1 MRFLIIFIFLITNV
15 VAEELPGIKNIVIHK
30 IPKTHDN
37 VIFLDKNDQK
47 ININEYTG
55 NLLILNFWATWC
67 EPCKEEMPSLDKL
80 QANPELDKIKI
91 FPINIGKESLN
102 KVNKFFIDLNIKNF
116 EPYFDPPT
124 TLAKMF
130 TLRGVPTTILINKEG
145 QEFARIIGSIDF
157 EDTNFVNWI
166 KLKFLQSILV
176 KKIQIKLI
184 NFLKIL
190 ISKISNLIL
199 IHLPY

>member
-1 MRFLIIFIFLITNV
+1 MRFLILFIFLITNV

-30 IPKTHDN
+30 IPKTYDN

-47 ININEYTG
+47 ININEYAG

-80 QANPELDKIKI
+80 QTNPELDKIKI
-91 FPINIGKESLN
+91 FPINIGKETLN
-102 KVNKFFIDLNIKNF
+102 KVNKFFIDHNIKNIG
-116 EPYFDPPT
+116 PYFDPPT

-145 QEFARIIGSIDF
+145 QEFARVMGSINF
-157 EDTNFVNWI
+157 EDKNFISWI
-166 KLKFLQSILV
+166 KKY
-176 KKIQIKLI
+176 
-184 NFLKIL
+184 N
-190 ISKISNLIL
+190 
-199 IHLPY
+199 

>member
-30 IPKTHDN
+30 IPKTYDN

-55 NLLILNFWATWC
+55 NLLILNFWAVWC

-80 QANPELDKIKI
+80 QANPELDKIII
-91 FPINIGKESLN
+91 FAINIGKENLD
-102 KVNKFFIDLNIKNF
+102 KVNKFFVDLNIENF
-116 EPYFDPPT
+116 EPYFDPPR

-130 TLRGVPTTILINKEG
+130 SLRGVPTTILINKKG
-145 QEFARIIGSIDF
+145 QEFARVMGSIDF
-157 EDTNFVNWI
+157 GDKNFINWI
-166 KLKFLQSILV
+166 KKY
-176 KKIQIKLI
+176 
-184 NFLKIL
+184 N
-190 ISKISNLIL
+190 
-199 IHLPY
+199 

>member
-1 MRFLIIFIFLITNV
+1 MRFLIIFIFLITNL
-15 VAEELPGIKNIVIHK
+15 VAEELPDIKNIVIHK
-30 IPKTHDN
+30 VPKTYDN

-55 NLLILNFWATWC
+55 KLLILNFWATWC

-91 FPINIGKESLN
+91 FPINIGKENLT

-116 EPYFDPPT
+116 EAYFDPPT

-145 QEFARIIGSIDF
+145 QEFARIIGSVDF

-166 KLKFLQSILV
+166 KKY
-176 KKIQIKLI
+176 
-184 NFLKIL
+184 N
-190 ISKISNLIL
+190 
-199 IHLPY
+199 

>member
-15 VAEELPGIKNIVIHK
+15 VAEELPDIKNIVIHK
-30 IPKTHDN
+30 VPKTYDN
-37 VIFLDKNDQK
+37 VIFLDKKDQK
-47 ININEYTG
+47 ININEYRG

-80 QANPELDKIKI
+80 QVNLKLDKIKI
-91 FPINIGKESLN
+91 FAINIGKENLD

-130 TLRGVPTTILINKEG
+130 VLRGVPTSILINKEG

-157 EDTNFVNWI
+157 EDKNFVSW
-166 KLKFLQSILV
+166 LK
-176 KKIQIKLI
+176 KY
-184 NFLKIL
+184 N
-190 ISKISNLIL
+190 
-199 IHLPY
+199 